1 MMLKFCIGMLIVIET
16 FIFGC
21 TWFMGGCDLTF
32 KEKMKIAIEATAY
45 AGILSFGVCWLM

>member
-21 TWFMGGCDLTF
+21 IWLLGRDLTF

>member
-21 TWFMGGCDLTF
+21 AWRAACDLAF
-32 KEKMKIAIEATAY
+32 KEKMKIAIQMNVIVGA
-45 AGILSFGVCWLM
+45 LFFGFYLMTN